1 MKKTNLTRS
10 LLAACSIVALSA
22 VMYGCV
28 HSGDGPSVSDL
39 DVTAPVE
46 AGTYSVSDAPA
57 ALVAALSDYEGPTSV
72 AQGESI
78 TIGGYTLTC
87 TAGPCEVTLSDDE
100 ERFTVTG
107 TISVF
112 GPMAMM
118 PPEPVDPEPVEPEP
132 TAYEAAKAAIEAAT
146 TAAAAQA
153 AYDAVDQTAITG
165 AEAASLQMA
174 LNSRLETLAT
184 AARAAMQRA
193 ALMTAAGAI
202 DTSDLSTADAIAAA
216 TAAINALQ
224 AAIDAA
230 ADVDDTSMY
239 QSQVT
244 TARAAVATAQSN
256 LDTQGRMSAQRMAIS
271 NAVTMARTAVAGV
284 DDDSTDSE
292 VAAADSAIDA
302 LEAAIDGADD
312 LPEGDATVASAQG
325 TLDTLKGT
333 LRAAKASRT
342 AALEDAAEADAE
354 AMAEL
359 GKDLHAALAGNAT
372 ADTTALDNATFAF
385 TATGDLMVTAAAGA
399 GSFANDVTP
408 PVATLEAGDSAGALG
423 GWMGTNYAHTDTGT
437 KVTNEAVVYTNR
449 GASTSVTFATAGITV
464 HTGDSA
470 GDDLKG
476 YVTLAE
482 TDADTLARIMG
493 ADFTHSGTQTHT
505 YDSETQAA
513 FTTRGTYAGAPGLY
527 RCTGTCSS
535 TNDGEGSPSALG
547 GVWHFK
553 PDAGVNAM
561 TLQPDAHYL
570 YYGWWVS
577 KDKDGAPTAASAFTG
592 RVGTPGDDTA
602 TDTDGLNAGWD
613 GTYTTTAGSETL
625 TGSAT
630 YAGHAAGKFAI
641 DNPLDGTGDGGHFT
655 ADAMLSAMFS
665 GDNIGI
671 TGTIDNFMANGAAV
685 PWSVALHQASLGD
698 DGAFATPATDDAA
711 TTDVDETM
719 GTTWSIDGNSASR
732 SGTWSGAMYDEAVTG
747 DDDDGS
753 NIPTTVTG
761 MFYSEFSTIGRMVGA
776 FGADKQ

>member
-202 DTSDLSTADAIAAA
+202 DTSDLSTADAIATA
-216 TAAINALQ
+216 TTAINALQ

-230 ADVDDTSMY
+230 VDVDDTSMY

-244 TARAAVATAQSN
+244 AARMAVATAQGN
-256 LDTQGRMSAQRMAIS
+256 LDTQGRMAAQRMAIT
-271 NAVTMARTAVAGV
+271 NAVNMARTAVNGV

-292 VAAADSAIDA
+292 VASADSAITA
-302 LEAAIDGADD
+302 LQNAIDNADD
-312 LPEGDATVASAQG
+312 LPADDPTVASAQG
-325 TLDTLKGT
+325 TLTTLMAQLNTAKT
-333 LRAAKASRT
+333 SRQAVLDDADEERAKEM
-342 AALEDAAEADAE
+342 AALGK
-354 AMAEL
+354 AM
-359 GKDLHAALAGNAT
+359 HAALGPPDA
-372 ADTTALDNATFAF
+372 ADTTALDNAAVTLS
-385 TATGDLMVTAAAGA
+385 ATGLAVNLVTGAGALATAAGDPD
-399 GSFANDVTP
+399 SV
-408 PVATLEAGDSAGALG
+408 TLEAGDSAGALG
-423 GWMGTNYAHTDTGT
+423 SWNGTDYSHTAGTGAS
-437 KVTNEAVVYTNR
+437 KVTHEARVYINR
-449 GASTSVTFATAGITV
+449 GAPDTEPFGDVYTVAEANAGTAPAFTAIRGSLTVDVADAAVVGRVTGDTFA
-464 HTGDSA
+464 
-470 GDDLKG
+470 
-476 YVTLAE
+476 
-482 TDADTLARIMG
+482 
-493 ADFTHSGTQTHT
+493 HSGTQNHALNSDTGI
-505 YDSETQAA
+505 
-513 FTTRGTYAGAPGLY
+513 FTTRGYYDGAPGQY

-535 TNDGEGSPSALG
+535 TNDGTGSPSAMTG
-547 GVWHFK
+547 TWHFK
-553 PDAGVNAM
+553 PDAGAM
-561 TLQPDAHYL
+561 VSQPDTEYL
-570 YYGWWVS
+570 HYGWWVR
-577 KDKDGAPTAASAFTG
+577 KDSDGDPVAAGAFVGVIEPNVGDLDTGGDLTA
-592 RVGTPGDDTA
+592 
-602 TDTDGLNAGWD
+602 
-613 GTYTTTAGSETL
+613 L

-630 YAGHAAGKFAI
+630 YVGNAAGKWAM
-641 DNPLDGTGDGGHFT
+641 DNPLTGTGNAGHFT
-655 ADAMLSAMFS
+655 ADAELEAKFS
-665 GDNIGI
+665 GDDAGV
-671 TGTIDNFMANGAAV
+671 TGMIDNFRLNDGTDD
-685 PWSVALHQASLGD
+685 PGWSVELARGALGSSGGTITAPTEDPTVWSINGNEAPASEP
-698 DGAFATPATDDAA
+698 GAGRCTTSYPATRRTA
-711 TTDVDETM
+711 TAPTSRPPSP
-719 GTTWSIDGNSASR
+719 GRSIPSSPPSVG
-732 SGTWSGAMYDEAVTG
+732 WSGPSA
-747 DDDDGS
+747 
-753 NIPTTVTG
+753 PTSSSRLGGQGQVP
-761 MFYSEFSTIGRMVGA
+761 MRS
-776 FGADKQ
+776 